1 MKNYV
6 FVTDSDLVEF
16 LNVLGDLSL
25 EGETFEICLAA
36 LKLQTLLKEAYGVN
50 LI

>member
-1 MKNYV
+1 MPV
-6 FVTDSDLVEF
+6 FKTDCELNDFLEF
-16 LNVLGDLSL
+16 LGDLSL

-36 LKLQTLLKEAYGVN
+36 LKLQTSLKQYYAEN